1 MSGGSWEKIDLNLYD
16 CNAER
21 GFLPSVDPL
30 KRLPAAFDAWEDLAY
45 KLPKYLVSSQTRE
58 AVQKLPKFPVD
69 KLSSIRE
76 IERAMV
82 ILSFIGH
89 GYVWCTEPPSDT
101 LPAVLAQPWFEVATH
116 LGRPPVLSYASYAL
130 HNWERI
136 SPDRPVELGNIALL
150 QNFLAGVDEEWFIL
164 IHVAIEA
171 QAGPALAALID
182 AQAAVITS
190 NVDEVARCLSRAGEA
205 IKGLV
210 QILARTPE
218 WCDPYIYF
226 NRVRPYI
233 HGWKNAPALPNG
245 VQYTGVNAYEG
256 NSQKFR
262 GETGAQSS
270 IIPCLDAC
278 LDIHHADDPLK
289 AYLMEM
295 QDYMPPK
302 NRELIATL
310 WKAPRIRDF
319 VMKYADTNY
328 ELLEFYNQCVT
339 WVEKFRTKHLEFAAS
354 YIQKQSQKNLSN
366 PTEIGTGGT
375 PFMPYLK
382 KHRDE
387 STEHL
392 LKGE

>member
-1 MSGGSWEKIDLNLYD
+1 
-16 CNAER
+16 
-21 GFLPSVDPL
+21 
-30 KRLPAAFDAWEDLAY
+30 
-45 KLPKYLVSSQTRE
+45 
-58 AVQKLPKFPVD
+58 
-69 KLSSIRE
+69 
-76 IERAMV
+76 
-82 ILSFIGH
+82 
-89 GYVWCTEPPSDT
+89 
-101 LPAVLAQPWFEVATH
+101 VLAKPWYEVATK

-150 QNFLAGVDEEWFIL
+150 QNFLAGIDEEWFIL

-182 AQAAVITS
+182 AQAAVAES
-190 NVDEVARCLSRAGEA
+190 DLEQAVRSLSVAAEA

-245 VQYTGVNAYEG
+245 VQYEGVPAYEG
-256 NSQKFR
+256 VAQKFR

-278 LDIHHADDPLK
+278 LDIQHADDPLR

-302 NRELIATL
+302 NRELISAL
-310 WKAPRIRDF
+310 WKEPRIREF
-319 VMKYADTNY
+319 VLQHANTNY
-328 ELLEFYNQCVT
+328 DLLEYYNECVT

-387 STEHL
+387 STDHL
-392 LKGE
+392 VRVE